1 MYLSAFQW
9 CPDLEFPTFRSSE
22 QWREL
27 VWNMGSCVTT
37 VHSLTRSSWCVSFLL
52 CSPANLCLSSCTE
65 MADKW
70 FPHVSTKIY
79 GYLGGSDSRGESWED
94 CEWRLRIGHCCQPFS
109 DIQPGALLPGGR
121 KLLLFPFHRG
131 RGRGPEQVWD
141 LPEVTQYKVAESEI
155 GLGSLEALQ
164 VLDAKS
170 SSLSHSPMVSD
181 SPAGWGRP
189 EGRQEAP
196 IWVAGEG
203 EERGLVSSSGSG
215 VLHTTEGIKIKAQ
228 IRIKL
233 RLWPEL
239 PSFLGPGWNKD
250 SEHPNPRGRK
260 DPGAGPWACWHN
272 AIQRGLWLN
281 SVPPQ
286 CWLPVSHLCPSGA
299 ATFTSEVHEQYV
311 LQGNPTQLF
320 HSIDPTIQ
328 IYTPKINK

>member
-1 MYLSAFQW
+1 
-9 CPDLEFPTFRSSE
+9 
-22 QWREL
+22 
-27 VWNMGSCVTT
+27 MGIWEAQT
-37 VHSLTRSSWCVSFLL
+37 
-52 CSPANLCLSSCTE
+52 
-65 MADKW
+65 
-70 FPHVSTKIY
+70 
-79 GYLGGSDSRGESWED
+79 SRGESWED

-141 LPEVTQYKVAESEI
+141 LPEVTQYKAAESEI

-189 EGRQEAP
+189 EGRQAAP
-196 IWVAGEG
+196 IWVVGEG

-250 SEHPNPRGRK
+250 IPTREAEKIQVLGLEPVGTTQFNVACGWTQCHHS
-260 DPGAGPWACWHN
+260 AGSLWATC
-272 AIQRGLWLN
+272 APLGLPPSPARSMN
-281 SVPPQ
+281 SMSFREIPLSYSTV
-286 CWLPVSHLCPSGA
+286 
-299 ATFTSEVHEQYV
+299 
-311 LQGNPTQLF
+311 
-320 HSIDPTIQ
+320 
-328 IYTPKINK
+328 